1 MFPSKT
7 FLSYLALAT
16 IVYAA
21 PVPNERAISVGI
33 IGNEAIVEGFNE
45 DLMYKKS
52 RRSTIY
58 AGIIGNEAIVEGFN
72 EDLMSKKGQHVG
84 IIGNEAIV
92 EGFNEDLIRKD

>member
-1 MFPSKT
+1 
-7 FLSYLALAT
+7 
-16 IVYAA
+16 
-21 PVPNERAISVGI
+21 
-33 IGNEAIVEGFNE
+33 
-45 DLMYKKS
+45 MYKKS
-52 RRSTIY
+52 RRSSIY